1 MLEKKILAQL
11 NSPSP
16 NKNKKGHQLRDLMME
31 TLELQRG
38 LTKINQHTKLPRKT
52 FDNKPFKPPQ
62 VVTCHD
68 ILMNNIE
75 ENLMDMQDLVLLK
88 TIQRYPVR
96 KDMKRAKPGGKSLI
110 DGFADTRKD
119 PIKRKKIYRV
129 LDFVETNK

>member
-1 MLEKKILAQL
+1 
-11 NSPSP
+11 
-16 NKNKKGHQLRDLMME
+16 ME
-31 TLELQRG
+31 TLALQLGAQRNKG
-38 LTKINQHTKLPRKT
+38 NGKKKTKG
-52 FDNKPFKPPQ
+52 FDQTEFIPPK

-96 KDMKRAKPGGKSLI
+96 KDMKRAKPGGGKNMI

-129 LDFVETNK
+129 LDFVETNKVAYRRYLNLD